1 MKKFLFTLLIIVFSI
16 SFLVEFIG
24 DRLIKNILQE
34 NISST
39 LNRDV
44 SIEKLNINYL
54 SGEASGK
61 DISLLNKKFDGYL
74 LKIDSI
80 VVDLDAFSIFSNDI
94 IINNVLLENIKV
106 NYFFNFSEQIISDN
120 VRSLKEDLE
129 NKNTYSKSNK
139 YFNIKNLDAKNISLS
154 ASSPNLNIEK
164 TIRLDDMNFNNI
176 GNTSESKDYKDI
188 LKDVF
193 IDTTEIIKEKI
204 FNENFLERLENFDP
218 NQLEDKVKDKLKNKL
233 KKLIN

>member
-16 SFLVEFIG
+16 YFLVEFIG

-44 SIEKLNINYL
+44 SIKKLNINYL

-80 VVDLDAFSIFSNDI
+80 VVDLDTFSIFSNDI

-176 GNTSESKDYKDI
+176 GNTSESRDYKDI

>member
-1 MKKFLFTLLIIVFSI
+1 MKKFLISILIIVS
-16 SFLVEFIG
+16 STYFLVEFIG
-24 DRLIKNILQE
+24 DKLIKNILQK

-54 SGEASGK
+54 SGEARGK

-74 LKIDSI
+74 LKIDFI

-94 IINNVLLENIKV
+94 IINNVLLENIKI
-106 NYFFNFSEQIISDN
+106 NYYFNFSEQIISDN

-129 NKNTYSKSNK
+129 NKNTYSRSNK

-154 ASSPNLNIEK
+154 ASSPYLNIEK

-176 GNTSESKDYKDI
+176 GNTNESRNYKDI

-193 IDTTEIIKEKI
+193 IDTTEIVKEKI
-204 FNENFLERLENFDP
+204 FNENFLEKLENFDS
-218 NQLEDKVKDKLKNKL
+218 NQLEDKVKDKLKDKL
-233 KKLIN
+233 KKLF

>member
-1 MKKFLFTLLIIVFSI
+1 MKKLLISLLIIVFSLY
-16 SFLVEFIG
+16 FLVEFIG
-24 DRLIKNILQE
+24 DRLIKNILE
-34 NISST
+34 RNISST

-44 SIEKLNINYL
+44 SIEKLDINYL

>member
-1 MKKFLFTLLIIVFSI
+1 MY
-16 SFLVEFIG
+16 FLVEFIG

-34 NISST
+34 NISSA

-44 SIEKLNINYL
+44 SIETLNINYL
-54 SGEASGK
+54 SGEAKGK
-61 DISLLNKKFDGYL
+61 NISLLNKKFNGYL
-74 LKIDSI
+74 LKIDFI
-80 VVDLDAFSIFSNDI
+80 VVDLDTFSIFSNNI

-106 NYFFNFSEQIISDN
+106 NYYFNFSDQIISDN

-129 NKNTYSKSNK
+129 NKNTYSQSNK

-154 ASSPNLNIEK
+154 AFSPNLNIEK
-164 TIRLDDMNFNNI
+164 TIRLDDMNFNNV
-176 GNTSESKDYKDI
+176 GNTNESRDYKDI

-204 FNENFLERLENFDP
+204 FNENFLEKLENFDS

-233 KKLIN
+233 KKLF

>member
-16 SFLVEFIG
+16 YFLVEFIG

-54 SGEASGK
+54 SGESSGK

>member
-1 MKKFLFTLLIIVFSI
+1 MKKFLISSLIIVFSI
-16 SFLVEFIG
+16 YFLVEFIG

-54 SGEASGK
+54 SGEARAK
-61 DISLLNKKFDGYL
+61 DVSLLNKKFDGYL

-80 VVDLDAFSIFSNDI
+80 AVDLDAFSIFSNDI
-94 IINNVLLENIKV
+94 IINSVLLENIKV
-106 NYFFNFSEQIISDN
+106 NYYFNFSEQIISDN
-120 VRSLKEDLE
+120 VRSLKKDLE
-129 NKNTYSKSNK
+129 NKNSYSQSNK

-154 ASSPNLNIEK
+154 AFSLNLNIQK
-164 TIRLDDMNFNNI
+164 TIKLNDMNFNNI
-176 GNTSESKDYKDI
+176 GNTSKSRNYKDI

-193 IDTTEIIKEKI
+193 VDTTEVIKEKI
-204 FNENFLERLENFDP
+204 LNENFLERIDNFDP
-218 NQLEDKVKDKLKNKL
+218 NQLEDKVEDKLKNKL
-233 KKLIN
+233 KKLF

>member
-16 SFLVEFIG
+16 YFLVEFIG

-154 ASSPNLNIEK
+154 ASSPN
-164 TIRLDDMNFNNI
+164 
-176 GNTSESKDYKDI
+176 
-188 LKDVF
+188 
-193 IDTTEIIKEKI
+193 
-204 FNENFLERLENFDP
+204 
-218 NQLEDKVKDKLKNKL
+218 
-233 KKLIN
+233 

>member
-16 SFLVEFIG
+16 YFLVEFIG

-154 ASSPNLNIEK
+154 AFSPNLNIEK
-164 TIRLDDMNFNNI
+164 TIRLDDMNFNNV
-176 GNTSESKDYKDI
+176 GNTNESRDYKDI

-204 FNENFLERLENFDP
+204 FNENFLDKIENFDP

-233 KKLIN
+233 KKLF

>member
-16 SFLVEFIG
+16 YFLVEFIG

-54 SGEASGK
+54 SGEARGK

-106 NYFFNFSEQIISDN
+106 NYYFNFSDQIISDN

-129 NKNTYSKSNK
+129 NKNTYSQSNK

-154 ASSPNLNIEK
+154 AFSPNLNIEK
-164 TIRLDDMNFNNI
+164 TIRLDDMNFNNV
-176 GNTSESKDYKDI
+176 GNTNESRDYKDI

-204 FNENFLERLENFDP
+204 FNENFLDKLENFDP
-218 NQLEDKVKDKLKNKL
+218 NQLENKVKDKLKNKL
-233 KKLIN
+233 KKLF

>member
-1 MKKFLFTLLIIVFSI
+1 M
-16 SFLVEFIG
+16 
-24 DRLIKNILQE
+24 IKNILQE

-233 KKLIN
+233 KKINKLN

>member
-16 SFLVEFIG
+16 YFLVEFIG

-80 VVDLDAFSIFSNDI
+80 VVDLDTFSIFSNDI

>member
-1 MKKFLFTLLIIVFSI
+1 MKKFLTSLLVIVFSI
-16 SFLVEFIG
+16 YFLAEFIG

-44 SIEKLNINYL
+44 SIEKLNINFL
-54 SGEASGK
+54 GGEARGK
-61 DISLLNKKFDGYL
+61 NISLLNKKFDGYL
-74 LKIDSI
+74 LKIDS
-80 VVDLDAFSIFSNDI
+80 VTVDLEAFSIFSNDI

-106 NYFFNFSEQIISDN
+106 NYYFNFSERIISDN
-120 VRSLKEDLE
+120 VWSLKEDLE
-129 NKNTYSKSNK
+129 NKNTYSQSNK
-139 YFNIKNLDAKNISLS
+139 YFNIKNLDAKNISLT
-154 ASSPNLNIEK
+154 AYSPNLNIEK
-164 TIRLDDMNFNNI
+164 TIRLDDMNFNNV
-176 GNTSESKDYKDI
+176 GNTSASRDYKDI
-188 LKDVF
+188 LKEVF

-233 KKLIN
+233 KKLF

>member
-1 MKKFLFTLLIIVFSI
+1 MKKILFTLLIIVFSI
-16 SFLVEFIG
+16 YFLVEFIG

>member
-1 MKKFLFTLLIIVFSI
+1 MKKFLISLLIIVS
-16 SFLVEFIG
+16 STYFLVEFIG
-24 DRLIKNILQE
+24 DRLIKNILQK

-54 SGEASGK
+54 SGEARGK

-74 LKIDSI
+74 LKIDFI

-106 NYFFNFSEQIISDN
+106 NYYFNFSDQIISDN

-129 NKNTYSKSNK
+129 NKNTYSRSNK
-139 YFNIKNLDAKNISLS
+139 YFNIKNLDAKNIYLS
-154 ASSPNLNIEK
+154 AFSPYLNIEK
-164 TIRLDDMNFNNI
+164 TIRLDDMNFYNV
-176 GNTSESKDYKDI
+176 GNTNDSRNYKDI

-204 FNENFLERLENFDP
+204 FNENFLDKLENFDP

>member
-16 SFLVEFIG
+16 YFLVEFIG

-61 DISLLNKKFDGYL
+61 NISLLNKKFDGYL

-204 FNENFLERLENFDP
+204 FNDNFLERLENFDP

>member
-1 MKKFLFTLLIIVFSI
+1 MKNSLISLLIIVFSTY
-16 SFLVEFIG
+16 FLVEFIG

-80 VVDLDAFSIFSNDI
+80 VVDLDTFSIFSNDI

-106 NYFFNFSEQIISDN
+106 NYYFNFSEQIISDN

-204 FNENFLERLENFDP
+204 FNENFLEKIENFDS

-233 KKLIN
+233 KKLF

>member
-1 MKKFLFTLLIIVFSI
+1 MKKFLFILLIIVFSI
-16 SFLVEFIG
+16 YFLVEFIG

-61 DISLLNKKFDGYL
+61 NISLLNKKFDGYL

>member
-1 MKKFLFTLLIIVFSI
+1 MKKFLISILIIVS
-16 SFLVEFIG
+16 STYFLVEFIG
-24 DRLIKNILQE
+24 DKLIKNILQK

-54 SGEASGK
+54 SGEARGK

-106 NYFFNFSEQIISDN
+106 NYYFNFSEQIISDN
-120 VRSLKEDLE
+120 VRSLREDLE
-129 NKNTYSKSNK
+129 NKNTYSRSNK

-164 TIRLDDMNFNNI
+164 TIRLDDMNFYNI
-176 GNTSESKDYKDI
+176 GNTSESRDYKDI
-188 LKDVF
+188 LKDIF
-193 IDTTEIIKEKI
+193 IDTSEIIKDKI
-204 FNENFLERLENFDP
+204 FNENFLEKLENFDS

-233 KKLIN
+233 KKLF